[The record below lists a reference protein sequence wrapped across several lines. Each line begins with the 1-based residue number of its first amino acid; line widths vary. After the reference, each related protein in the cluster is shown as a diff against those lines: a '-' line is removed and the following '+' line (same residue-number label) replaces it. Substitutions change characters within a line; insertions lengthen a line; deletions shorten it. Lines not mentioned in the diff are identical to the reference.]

1 MRRFLA
7 IRFLQTLVALLA
19 ITLIVFGLTH
29 LTGSPVDAL
38 LPDDASPEQIETLIR
53 HWGLDRPLGEQ
64 YLAFLGNAVQ
74 GDFGASLKWRGYSAM
89 EVVLQR
95 LPATLKLGGL
105 SVVLSIV
112 VAIPLG
118 VIAAR
123 HRGTLVDKSANIIAL
138 LGQSL
143 PQFWLGIMLIWIFAV
158 GLGWLPTS
166 GQGGWRHMILPAI
179 AMASFQIAALT
190 RLTRSAMLD
199 ALRSEYI
206 KLARLKGVPE
216 YKIIWKHAL
225 RNAAIAPLTYFGLLA
240 GSLLTGSVVI
250 ESVFSWPGTGLLS
263 IEAIRG
269 RDYPVVQA
277 VVIPLCDRLPPHQ
290 LRGGCSLCPD
300 RPTHSP
306 RVNAGRGLHRT
317 CAATTGPG

>member
-7 IRFLQTLVALLA
+7 VRFLQTLVALFA
-19 ITLIVFGLTH
+19 VTLIVFGLTH

-38 LPDDASPEQIETLIR
+38 LPDDASQEQIETLIR
-53 HWGLDRPLGEQ
+53 HWGLDRPLHEQ

-74 GDFGASLKWRGYSAM
+74 GDFGASLKWRGYTSM

-105 SVVLSIV
+105 SVLLSVV

-118 VIAAR
+118 VIAATY
-123 HRGTLVDKSANIIAL
+123 RGTMADKSANVIAL

-158 GLGWLPTS
+158 GLRWFPTS
-166 GQGGWRHMILPAI
+166 GQGGLRHMVLPAV

-199 ALRSEYI
+199 ALRSEYV
-206 KLARLKGVPE
+206 KLARLKGVSE
-216 YKIIWKHAL
+216 FKIVWKHAL
-225 RNAAIAPLTYFGLLA
+225 RNAAIAPLTYFGLLT

-277 VVIPLCDRLPPHQ
+277 VVILFAVVFLLINYVVDALYA
-290 LRGGCSLCPD
+290 LVD
-300 RPTHSP
+300 P
-306 RVNAGRGLHRT
+306 RIRRA
-317 CAATTGPG
+317 

>member
-7 IRFLQTLVALLA
+7 IRFLQTLVALFA

-38 LPDDASPEQIETLIR
+38 LPDDASPQQIETLIR
-53 HWGLDRPLGEQ
+53 HWGLDRPLHVQ

-74 GDFGASLKWRGYSAM
+74 GDFGASLKWRGYTAM

-105 SVVLSIV
+105 SVLLSVAI
-112 VAIPLG
+112 AIPLG
-118 VIAAR
+118 VIAATR
-123 HRGTLVDKSANIIAL
+123 RGTMADKSANVVAL

-143 PQFWLGIMLIWIFAV
+143 PQFWLGIMMIWIFAV
-158 GLGWLPTS
+158 GLGWFPTS
-166 GQGGWRHMILPAI
+166 GHGGLRHMILPAV

-199 ALRSEYI
+199 ALRSEYV
-206 KLARLKGVPE
+206 KLARLKGVSE
-216 YKIIWKHAL
+216 FKIVWKHAL
-225 RNAAIAPLTYFGLLA
+225 RNAAIAPLTYFGLLT

-250 ESVFSWPGTGLLS
+250 ESVFAWPGTGLLS

-277 VVIPLCDRLPPHQ
+277 VVIVFAVVFLLINYVVDALYA
-290 LRGGCSLCPD
+290 LVD
-300 RPTHSP
+300 P
-306 RVNAGRGLHRT
+306 RIRHA
-317 CAATTGPG
+317 

>member
-7 IRFLQTLVALLA
+7 IRFLQALVALLA

-38 LPDDASPEQIETLIR
+38 LPDDASQEQIESLIR
-53 HWGLDRPLGEQ
+53 HWGLDRPLHEQ
-64 YLAFLGNAVQ
+64 YLAFLGNALQ
-74 GDFGASLKWRGYSAM
+74 GDLGVSLKWRGYTAM

-105 SVVLSIV
+105 SVLLSIV

-118 VIAAR
+118 VVAAR
-123 HRGTLVDKSANIIAL
+123 HRGTMVDKSANVVAL

-158 GLGWLPTS
+158 GLGWFPTS
-166 GQGGWRHMILPAI
+166 GQGGLQHMILPAI
-179 AMASFQIAALT
+179 AMASFQIAALA

-199 ALRSEYI
+199 SLRSEYV

-216 YKIIWKHAL
+216 YRIVWKHAL
-225 RNAAIAPLTYFGLLA
+225 RNAAIVPLTYFGLLT

-277 VVIPLCDRLPPHQ
+277 VVILFAVVFLLINYVVDALYA
-290 LRGGCSLCPD
+290 LVD
-300 RPTHSP
+300 P
-306 RVNAGRGLHRT
+306 RIRRA
-317 CAATTGPG
+317 

>member
-7 IRFLQTLVALLA
+7 VRFLQALVALLA

-38 LPDDASPEQIETLIR
+38 LPDDASQEQIETLTR
-53 HWGLDRPLGEQ
+53 HWGLDRPLHEQ
-64 YLAFLGNAVQ
+64 YLAFLGNAAQ
-74 GDFGASLKWRGYSAM
+74 GDFGASLKWRGYTAM

-105 SVVLSIV
+105 SVLLSV
-112 VAIPLG
+112 VIAIPLG
-118 VIAAR
+118 VIAAT
-123 HRGTLVDKSANIIAL
+123 HRGTTVDKSANVVAL

-158 GLGWLPTS
+158 GLGWFPTS
-166 GQGGWRHMILPAI
+166 GQGGLRHMILPAV

-199 ALRSEYI
+199 ALRSEYV
-206 KLARLKGVPE
+206 KLARLKGVSE
-216 YKIIWKHAL
+216 FKIVWKHAL

-277 VVIPLCDRLPPHQ
+277 VVILFAVVFLLINYVVDALYA
-290 LRGGCSLCPD
+290 LVD
-300 RPTHSP
+300 P
-306 RVNAGRGLHRT
+306 RIRRA
-317 CAATTGPG
+317 

>member
-7 IRFLQTLVALLA
+7 IRFLQTLVALFA

-38 LPDDASPEQIETLIR
+38 LPDDASQEQIESLIR
-53 HWGLDRPLGEQ
+53 HWGLDRPLHEQ
-64 YLAFLGNAVQ
+64 YLAFLGNALQ
-74 GDFGASLKWRGYSAM
+74 GDLGVSLKWRGYTAM

-105 SVVLSIV
+105 SVLISILA
-112 VAIPLG
+112 AIPLG

-123 HRGTLVDKSANIIAL
+123 HRGTMVDKSANVVAL

-158 GLGWLPTS
+158 GLGWFPTS
-166 GQGGWRHMILPAI
+166 GQGGLEHMILPAV

-199 ALRSEYI
+199 TLRSEYI
-206 KLARLKGVPE
+206 KLARLKGVSE
-216 YKIIWKHAL
+216 HKIIWKHAL
-225 RNAAIAPLTYFGLLA
+225 RNAAIVPLTYFGLLS

-250 ESVFSWPGTGLLS
+250 ESVFAWPGTGLLS

-277 VVIPLCDRLPPHQ
+277 VVILFAVVFLAINYVVDALYA
-290 LRGGCSLCPD
+290 LVD
-300 RPTHSP
+300 P
-306 RVNAGRGLHRT
+306 RIRRA
-317 CAATTGPG
+317 

>member
-38 LPDDASPEQIETLIR
+38 LPDDASQEQIESLIR
-53 HWGLDRPLGEQ
+53 HWGLDRPLHEQ
-64 YLAFLGNAVQ
+64 YLAFLGNALQ
-74 GDFGASLKWRGYSAM
+74 GDLGVSLKWRGYTAM

-105 SVVLSIV
+105 SVLISIV
-112 VAIPLG
+112 VSIPLG

-123 HRGTLVDKSANIIAL
+123 HRGTMVDKSANVVAL

-158 GLGWLPTS
+158 GLGWFPTS
-166 GQGGWRHMILPAI
+166 GQGGLQHMILPAI

-199 ALRSEYI
+199 TLRSEYI
-206 KLARLKGVPE
+206 KLARLKGVSE
-216 YKIIWKHAL
+216 HKIIWKHAL
-225 RNAAIAPLTYFGLLA
+225 RNAAIVPLTYFGLLS

-250 ESVFSWPGTGLLS
+250 ESVFAWPGTGLLS

-277 VVIPLCDRLPPHQ
+277 VVILFAVVFLAINYVVDALYA
-290 LRGGCSLCPD
+290 LVD
-300 RPTHSP
+300 P
-306 RVNAGRGLHRT
+306 RIRRA
-317 CAATTGPG
+317 

>member
-7 IRFLQTLVALLA
+7 VRFLQAPVALLA

-38 LPDDASPEQIETLIR
+38 LPDDASQEQIETLIR
-53 HWGLDRPLGEQ
+53 HWGLDRPLHEQ
-64 YLAFLGNAVQ
+64 YLAFLGNALQ
-74 GDFGASLKWRGYSAM
+74 GDFGASLKWRGYTAM

-105 SVVLSIV
+105 SVLLSIA

-118 VIAAR
+118 VIAAT
-123 HRGTLVDKSANIIAL
+123 HRGTMVDKSANVVAL

-143 PQFWLGIMLIWIFAV
+143 PQFWLGIMLIWVFAV
-158 GLGWLPTS
+158 GLGWFPTS
-166 GQGGWRHMILPAI
+166 GQGGLRHMILPAV
-179 AMASFQIAALT
+179 AMASFQIAALA
-190 RLTRSAMLD
+190 RLTRSAMLE

-225 RNAAIAPLTYFGLLA
+225 RNAAIVPLTYFGLLA

-250 ESVFSWPGTGLLS
+250 ESVFSWPGTGHLS

-277 VVIPLCDRLPPHQ
+277 VVILFAVVFLLINYVVDALYA
-290 LRGGCSLCPD
+290 LVD
-300 RPTHSP
+300 P
-306 RVNAGRGLHRT
+306 RIRRA
-317 CAATTGPG
+317 

>member
-38 LPDDASPEQIETLIR
+38 LPDDASQAQIESLIR
-53 HWGLDRPLGEQ
+53 HWGLDRPLHEQ
-64 YLAFLGNAVQ
+64 YLAFLGNALQ
-74 GDFGASLKWRGYSAM
+74 GDLGVSLKWRGYTAM

-105 SVVLSIV
+105 SVLISIV

-123 HRGTLVDKSANIIAL
+123 HRGTMVDKSANVVAL

-158 GLGWLPTS
+158 GLGWFPTS
-166 GQGGWRHMILPAI
+166 GQGGLQHMILPAV

-199 ALRSEYI
+199 TLRSEYI
-206 KLARLKGVPE
+206 KLARLKGVSE
-216 YKIIWKHAL
+216 HKVIWKHAL
-225 RNAAIAPLTYFGLLA
+225 RNAAIVPLTYFGLLS

-250 ESVFSWPGTGLLS
+250 ESVFAWPGTGLLS

-277 VVIPLCDRLPPHQ
+277 VVILFAVVFLVINYVVDALYA
-290 LRGGCSLCPD
+290 LVD
-300 RPTHSP
+300 P
-306 RVNAGRGLHRT
+306 RIRRA
-317 CAATTGPG
+317 

>member
-38 LPDDASPEQIETLIR
+38 LPDDASQEQIESLIR
-53 HWGLDRPLGEQ
+53 HWGLDRPLHEQ
-64 YLAFLGNAVQ
+64 YLAFLGNALQ
-74 GDFGASLKWRGYSAM
+74 GDLGVSLKWRGYTAM

-105 SVVLSIV
+105 SVLISILA
-112 VAIPLG
+112 AIPLG

-123 HRGTLVDKSANIIAL
+123 YRGTMVDKSANVVAL

-158 GLGWLPTS
+158 GLGWFPS
-166 GQGGWRHMILPAI
+166 AGQGGLEHMILPAI

-199 ALRSEYI
+199 TLRSEYI
-206 KLARLKGVPE
+206 KLARLKGVSE
-216 YKIIWKHAL
+216 HKIIWKHAL
-225 RNAAIAPLTYFGLLA
+225 RNAAIVPLTYFGLLS

-250 ESVFSWPGTGLLS
+250 ESVFAWPGTGLLS

-277 VVIPLCDRLPPHQ
+277 VVILFAVVFLAINYVVDALYA
-290 LRGGCSLCPD
+290 LVD
-300 RPTHSP
+300 P
-306 RVNAGRGLHRT
+306 RIRRA
-317 CAATTGPG
+317 

>member
-7 IRFLQTLVALLA
+7 IRFLQALVALLA

-38 LPDDASPEQIETLIR
+38 LPDDASAEQIETLIR
-53 HWGLDRPLGEQ
+53 HWGLDRPLHEQ
-64 YLAFLGNAVQ
+64 YLSFLGNAVQ

-105 SVVLSIV
+105 SVLLSIV
-112 VAIPLG
+112 IAIPLG

-123 HRGTLVDKSANIIAL
+123 YRGTLVDKSANVVAL
-138 LGQSL
+138 LGQSV

-158 GLGWLPTS
+158 GLGWFPTS
-166 GQGGWRHMILPAI
+166 GQGGLPHMILPAI

-206 KLARLKGVPE
+206 KLARLKGVSE
-216 YKIIWKHAL
+216 FKIIWKHAL

-250 ESVFSWPGTGLLS
+250 EAVFSWPGTGLLS

-277 VVIPLCDRLPPHQ
+277 VVIVFAVVFLLINYVVDALYA
-290 LRGGCSLCPD
+290 LID
-300 RPTHSP
+300 P
-306 RVNAGRGLHRT
+306 RIRHA
-317 CAATTGPG
+317 

>member
-7 IRFLQTLVALLA
+7 IRFLQALVALLA

-38 LPDDASPEQIETLIR
+38 LPDDASQAQIESLIR
-53 HWGLDRPLGEQ
+53 HWGLDRPLHEQ
-64 YLAFLGNAVQ
+64 YLAFLGNALQ
-74 GDFGASLKWRGYSAM
+74 GDLGVSLKWRGYTAM

-105 SVVLSIV
+105 SVLLSIV

-118 VIAAR
+118 VVAAR
-123 HRGTLVDKSANIIAL
+123 HRGTMVDKSANVVAL

-158 GLGWLPTS
+158 GLGWFPTS
-166 GQGGWRHMILPAI
+166 GQGGLPHMILPAI
-179 AMASFQIAALT
+179 AMASFQVAALA

-199 ALRSEYI
+199 SLRSEYV

-216 YKIIWKHAL
+216 YRIVWKHAL
-225 RNAAIAPLTYFGLLA
+225 RNAAIVPLTYFGLLA

-277 VVIPLCDRLPPHQ
+277 VVILFAVVFLLINYVVDALYA
-290 LRGGCSLCPD
+290 LVD
-300 RPTHSP
+300 P
-306 RVNAGRGLHRT
+306 RIRRA
-317 CAATTGPG
+317 

>member
-7 IRFLQTLVALLA
+7 IRFLQTLVALFA

-38 LPDDASPEQIETLIR
+38 LPDDASQEQIESLIR
-53 HWGLDRPLGEQ
+53 HWGLDRPLHEQ
-64 YLAFLGNAVQ
+64 YLAFLGNALQ
-74 GDFGASLKWRGYSAM
+74 GDLGVSLKWRGYTAM

-105 SVVLSIV
+105 SVLISILA
-112 VAIPLG
+112 AIPLG

-123 HRGTLVDKSANIIAL
+123 HRGTMVDKSANVVAL

-158 GLGWLPTS
+158 GLGWFPTS
-166 GQGGWRHMILPAI
+166 GQGGLEHMILPAV

-199 ALRSEYI
+199 TLRSGVHQ
-206 KLARLKGVPE
+206 ARSPQGRLGAQDHLEARAAKRGDRPP
-216 YKIIWKHAL
+216 HLL
-225 RNAAIAPLTYFGLLA
+225 RAAF
-240 GSLLTGSVVI
+240 
-250 ESVFSWPGTGLLS
+250 
-263 IEAIRG
+263 
-269 RDYPVVQA
+269 
-277 VVIPLCDRLPPHQ
+277 RLPSHRLGRHRIGVRMARHGTPFH
-290 LRGGCSLCPD
+290 RGDPG
-300 RPTHSP
+300 P
-306 RVNAGRGLHRT
+306 RLPGGAGRGHPSLRSSSSPST
-317 CAATTGPG
+317 TWWMRSMLWSILASAVLERGASEPPRGDRCA

>member
-7 IRFLQTLVALLA
+7 VRFLQALVALLA

-38 LPDDASPEQIETLIR
+38 LPDDASPQQIETLIR
-53 HWGLDRPLGEQ
+53 HWGLDRPLHEQ

-105 SVVLSIV
+105 SVLLSVV

-118 VIAAR
+118 VIAAT
-123 HRGTLVDKSANIIAL
+123 HRGTAVDKSANVVAL

-158 GLGWLPTS
+158 GLGWFPTS
-166 GQGGWRHMILPAI
+166 GQGGLRHMILPAV

-199 ALRSEYI
+199 ALRSEYV
-206 KLARLKGVPE
+206 KLARLKGVSE
-216 YKIIWKHAL
+216 FSIVWKHAL
-225 RNAAIAPLTYFGLLA
+225 RNAAIAPLTYFGLLT

-277 VVIPLCDRLPPHQ
+277 VVILFAVVFLLINYVVDALYA
-290 LRGGCSLCPD
+290 LVD
-300 RPTHSP
+300 P
-306 RVNAGRGLHRT
+306 RIRRA
-317 CAATTGPG
+317 

>member
-1 MRRFLA
+1 M
-7 IRFLQTLVALLA
+7 RFLQALVALLA

-38 LPDDASPEQIETLIR
+38 LPDDASPQQIETLIR
-53 HWGLDRPLGEQ
+53 HWGLDRPLHEQ

-74 GDFGASLKWRGYSAM
+74 GDFGASLKWRGYTAM

-105 SVVLSIV
+105 SVLLSVV

-118 VIAAR
+118 VIAAT
-123 HRGTLVDKSANIIAL
+123 HRGTAVDKTANVVAL

-158 GLGWLPTS
+158 GLGWFPTS
-166 GQGGWRHMILPAI
+166 GQGGLQHMILPAV
-179 AMASFQIAALT
+179 AMASFQVAALT

-199 ALRSEYI
+199 ALRSEYV
-206 KLARLKGVPE
+206 KLARLKGVSE
-216 YKIIWKHAL
+216 FSIVWKHAL
-225 RNAAIAPLTYFGLLA
+225 RNAAIAPLTYFGLLT

-277 VVIPLCDRLPPHQ
+277 VVILFAVVFLLINYVVDALYA
-290 LRGGCSLCPD
+290 LVD
-300 RPTHSP
+300 P
-306 RVNAGRGLHRT
+306 RIRRA
-317 CAATTGPG
+317 

>member
-1 MRRFLA
+1 MKRFLA
-7 IRFLQTLVALLA
+7 IRFAQTLVALLA

-38 LPDDASPEQIETLIR
+38 LPDDASPQQIETLIR
-53 HWGLDRPLGEQ
+53 HWGLDRPLHEQ

-74 GDFGASLKWRGYSAM
+74 GDFGASLKWRGYTAM

-105 SVVLSIV
+105 SVLLSVAI
-112 VAIPLG
+112 AIPLG
-118 VIAAR
+118 VIAAT
-123 HRGTLVDKSANIIAL
+123 HRGTLADKSANVVAL

-158 GLGWLPTS
+158 GLGWFPTS
-166 GQGGWRHMILPAI
+166 GQGGLRHMILPAV

-199 ALRSEYI
+199 ALRSEYV
-206 KLARLKGVPE
+206 KLARLKGVSE
-216 YKIIWKHAL
+216 FKIVWKHAL
-225 RNAAIAPLTYFGLLA
+225 RNAAIAPLTYFGLLT

-277 VVIPLCDRLPPHQ
+277 VVILFAVVFLLINYVVDALYA
-290 LRGGCSLCPD
+290 LVD
-300 RPTHSP
+300 P
-306 RVNAGRGLHRT
+306 RIRHA
-317 CAATTGPG
+317 

>member
-1 MRRFLA
+1 MPRFLA
-7 IRFLQTLVALLA
+7 VRFLQALVALLA

-38 LPDDASPEQIETLIR
+38 LPDDASQEQIETLIR
-53 HWGLDRPLGEQ
+53 HWGLDRPLHEQ

-74 GDFGASLKWRGYSAM
+74 GDFGASLKWRGYTAM

-105 SVVLSIV
+105 SVLLSV
-112 VAIPLG
+112 VIAIPLG
-118 VIAAR
+118 VIAAT
-123 HRGTLVDKSANIIAL
+123 HRGTTVDKSANVVAL

-158 GLGWLPTS
+158 GLGWFPTS
-166 GQGGWRHMILPAI
+166 GQGGLRHMILPAV

-206 KLARLKGVPE
+206 KLARLKGVSE
-216 YKIIWKHAL
+216 FKIVWKHAL

-277 VVIPLCDRLPPHQ
+277 VVILFAVVFLLINYVVDALYA
-290 LRGGCSLCPD
+290 LVD
-300 RPTHSP
+300 P
-306 RVNAGRGLHRT
+306 RIRRA
-317 CAATTGPG
+317 

>member
-19 ITLIVFGLTH
+19 ITVIVFGLTH

-38 LPDDASPEQIETLIR
+38 LPDDASAEQIETLIR
-53 HWGLDRPLGEQ
+53 HWGLDRPLPEQ
-64 YLAFLGNAVQ
+64 YVAFLGNAVQ

-105 SVVLSIV
+105 SVLLSIV

-123 HRGTLVDKSANIIAL
+123 YRGTLVDKSANVVAL
-138 LGQSL
+138 LGQSM

-166 GQGGWRHMILPAI
+166 GQGGLAHMILPAI
-179 AMASFQIAALT
+179 AMASFQVAALT

-199 ALRSEYI
+199 ALRSEYV
-206 KLARLKGVPE
+206 KLARLKGVSE
-216 YKIIWKHAL
+216 FKIIWKHAL

-250 ESVFSWPGTGLLS
+250 EAVFSWPGTGLLS

-277 VVIPLCDRLPPHQ
+277 VVIVFAVVFLLINYVVDALYA
-290 LRGGCSLCPD
+290 LVD
-300 RPTHSP
+300 P
-306 RVNAGRGLHRT
+306 RIRHA
-317 CAATTGPG
+317 

>member
-38 LPDDASPEQIETLIR
+38 LPDDASQEQIETLIR
-53 HWGLDRPLGEQ
+53 HWGLDRPLHEQ

-74 GDFGASLKWRGYSAM
+74 GDFGASLKWRGYTAM

-105 SVVLSIV
+105 SVLLSV
-112 VAIPLG
+112 VIAIPLG
-118 VIAAR
+118 VIAATR
-123 HRGTLVDKSANIIAL
+123 RGTMADKSANVVAL

-158 GLGWLPTS
+158 GLGWFPTS
-166 GQGGWRHMILPAI
+166 GHGGVQHMILPAV

-206 KLARLKGVPE
+206 KLARLKGVSE
-216 YKIIWKHAL
+216 FRIVWKHAL
-225 RNAAIAPLTYFGLLA
+225 RNAAIAPLTYFGLLT

-250 ESVFSWPGTGLLS
+250 ESVFAWPGTGLLS

-277 VVIPLCDRLPPHQ
+277 VVIVFAVVFLLVNYVVDALYA
-290 LRGGCSLCPD
+290 LVD
-300 RPTHSP
+300 P
-306 RVNAGRGLHRT
+306 RIRHA
-317 CAATTGPG
+317 

>member
-7 IRFLQTLVALLA
+7 IRFLQTLVALFA

-53 HWGLDRPLGEQ
+53 HWGLDRPLHEQ

-74 GDFGASLKWRGYSAM
+74 GDFGASLKWRGYTAM

-105 SVVLSIV
+105 SVLLSV
-112 VAIPLG
+112 VIAIPLG
-118 VIAAR
+118 VIAATY
-123 HRGTLVDKSANIIAL
+123 RGTMADKSANVVAL

-158 GLGWLPTS
+158 GLGWFPTS
-166 GQGGWRHMILPAI
+166 GHGGLQHMILPAV

-206 KLARLKGVPE
+206 KLARLKGVSE
-216 YKIIWKHAL
+216 FRIVWKHAL
-225 RNAAIAPLTYFGLLA
+225 RNAAIAPLTYFGLLT

-250 ESVFSWPGTGLLS
+250 ESVFAWPGTGLLS

-277 VVIPLCDRLPPHQ
+277 VVILFAVVFLLINYVVDALYA
-290 LRGGCSLCPD
+290 LVD
-300 RPTHSP
+300 P
-306 RVNAGRGLHRT
+306 RIRHA
-317 CAATTGPG
+317 

>member
-277 VVIPLCDRLPPHQ
+277 VVILFAVVFLLINYVVDALYA
-290 LRGGCSLCPD
+290 LID
-300 RPTHSP
+300 P
-306 RVNAGRGLHRT
+306 RIRRA
-317 CAATTGPG
+317 